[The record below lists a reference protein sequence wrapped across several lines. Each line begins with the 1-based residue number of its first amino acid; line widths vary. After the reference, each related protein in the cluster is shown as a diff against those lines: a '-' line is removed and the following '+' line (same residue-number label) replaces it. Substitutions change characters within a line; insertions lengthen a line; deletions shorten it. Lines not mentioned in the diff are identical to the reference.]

1 MSSSATEHFARIAPA
16 YDELRPTDERWWQLF
31 DAIVEA
37 GDLRGRRVLDLG
49 CGTGQLAAALAERA
63 VARVWG
69 VDASE
74 EMAAVA
80 RASGV
85 NVKVARAESLPFK
98 AAWFERAVVRM
109 AVHLLDRPRA
119 FAELRRV
126 LAPDG
131 LAVVATMD
139 PAWFDRH
146 WLLPFFPSLIELD
159 RERFPSADR
168 LEADLRGAG
177 FDVAL
182 RRLDQPASITREDA
196 LTRIRGRAFSTFELI
211 AEDEYRDGLAR
222 AEAELPARQ
231 EYTVTWLL
239 AVGTPEPA

>member
-1 MSSSATEHFARIAPA
+1 MSSPETEAAAHFERVAGS
-16 YDELRPTDERWWQLF
+16 YDALRPVDASWWAVF

-74 EMAAVA
+74 EMAALA
-80 RASGV
+80 GANGV
-85 NVKVARAESLPFK
+85 HAKVARAERLPFK
-98 AAWFERAVVRM
+98 SGWFDRAVSRM
-109 AVHLLDRPRA
+109 AVHLFDRPRA

-131 LAVVATMD
+131 RAVIATMD
-139 PAWFDRH
+139 PDWFDRH
-146 WLLPFFPSLIELD
+146 WLLPYFPGVVAAD
-159 RERFPSADR
+159 RERFPDAAR
-168 LEADLRGAG
+168 LEAELAEAG

-182 RRLDQPASITREDA
+182 RRLEQEVETTREAA
-196 LTRIRGRAFSTFELI
+196 LAKIRGKAFSTFDLI
-211 AEDEYRDGLAR
+211 APDEYRDGLAR
-222 AEAELPARQ
+222 AEAELPERLAYRP
-231 EYTVTWLL
+231 VWLL
-239 AVGTPEPA
+239 ATAT